1 VNKVKWFDHELKST
15 KNTLQSLD
23 VVYKVSKSDL
33 SREARNNFR
42 KLYREKI
49 KLKKINYNKKSIEA
63 AENKTKAMWNIVN
76 QNRNTYIFKHL

>member
-1 VNKVKWFDHELKST
+1 M
-15 KNTLQSLD
+15 KNTVQSLD

-63 AENKTKAMWNIVN
+63 A
-76 QNRNTYIFKHL
+76 